1 MISSYANSSRV
12 DRPAYWVYF
21 GVTFILPILFLI
33 GGIYSIFSGS
43 YMLGILAILAIVP
56 INIYFRVIMMRRC
69 RDIGW
74 PAWLPWATFAAI
86 FLTSYSAIGGAMR
99 GDMPSFGSFGLFNLF
114 SIIDFGLMI
123 AIGCFQSK
131 LWTMPEYSPDDHQPS
146 PRPIATTQSSHSG
159 FDIKGSAS
167 TGKSIS
173 GQFSTLHDAY
183 PASSGPDESMDDSR
197 HDKAIAQA
205 LTEYRTRLVGGTAT
219 TQAHKPEQIPAPTHT
234 AAPPRAIGFGRK
246 QV

>member
-1 MISSYANSSRV
+1 MISSISNSSRV
-12 DRPAYWVYF
+12 DRSAYWGYF
-21 GVTFILPILFLI
+21 GAAFILPILFLI
-33 GGIYSIFSGS
+33 GGIYSIFNGS

-74 PAWLPWATFAAI
+74 PSWLPWVTFAAL
-86 FLTSYSAIGGAMR
+86 FLTSYSAIGGAIR

-123 AIGCFQSK
+123 AIGCVQSK
-131 LWTMPEYSPDDHQPS
+131 TWTMPEYSPDDYLPS
-146 PRPIATTQSSHSG
+146 SRPVATIRTSNDG
-159 FDIKGSAS
+159 FESQRPAPV
-167 TGKSIS
+167 GKSIS
-173 GQFSTLHDAY
+173 GQFSALQDAY
-183 PASSGPDESMDDSR
+183 PASSGPDELSDDSR

-205 LTEYRTRLVGGTAT
+205 LAEYQARQAGGAAP
-219 TQAHKPEQIPAPTHT
+219 TQAQKPEQMPAQTHSP
-234 AAPPRAIGFGRK
+234 APPRAIGFGRK